1 MSVTHCRSVQKK
13 ENEEIVQVVNVS
25 AFETISE
32 ADLVAALHELAH
44 PIISLVPDD
53 HNDIVGRISFSPV
66 VLSGHPSP

>member
-1 MSVTHCRSVQKK
+1 M
-13 ENEEIVQVVNVS
+13 QVVNVS